1 LRDLQATPNPGFD
14 RSLGASA
21 DKQRSAFVCPVS
33 GLDASGFI
41 QVMPYSLLLIVLLSL
56 ISLLLL
62 LLPILF
68 LLLFVMVY
76 PRSLWAYGLA
86 VT

>member
-1 LRDLQATPNPGFD
+1 MRDLQATPNPGFD

-21 DKQRSAFVCPVS
+21 EKQRSAFVCPVS

-41 QVMPYSLLLIVLLSL
+41 QVMPYSLLLIVLPSL
-56 ISLLLL
+56 ISLLL

-68 LLLFVMVY
+68 LLLFVMVF

-86 VT
+86 DT